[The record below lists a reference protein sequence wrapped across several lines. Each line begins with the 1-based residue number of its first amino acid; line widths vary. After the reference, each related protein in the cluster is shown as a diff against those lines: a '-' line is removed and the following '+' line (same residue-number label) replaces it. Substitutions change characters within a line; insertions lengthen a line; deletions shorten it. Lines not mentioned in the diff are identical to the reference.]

1 MSTSVS
7 PNLECWKLKTI
18 YCLPSDSWKSPR
30 SVSCHTMKH
39 VTERNKIN
47 GCSFSVSRSRSL
59 KGKRVNRGCSCS
71 ALFDDFHLH
80 KDENG
85 REILEPS
92 LLGIQPEPPS
102 WPEREEILRLSFERR
117 VKSVGIPLSIRMIK
131 KKLQLEQGFKD
142 ESSELNNCSVK
153 KSFGAL
159 LFILHEL
166 QNHALQTRES
176 LCGEDLKSVMVKLN
190 REMDDSFVWLF
201 QQVFS
206 ETPSL
211 MVDVMV
217 FLSNFSVF
225 SMYNN
230 NIVKDVTTSS
240 MINEVLHADVVQ
252 DGCVKE
258 ELTEEEVKLWN
269 SMLEEASKMQKELR
283 GEVLDDETMMKF
295 VAPICVEIEGDQY
308 EEYEKTEAYYKKH
321 IVLSPYNSLLLSNY
335 AQFLFLVLHDND
347 GAEEYYKKSVL
358 VESPEGEAYCRYAD
372 FLLWI
377 RKDNWAAELR
387 YLQALESDP
396 GNTYYLS
403 KYASFLWNTGGQ
415 QDNSTSFPIEEL
427 DNLQI

>member
-7 PNLECWKLKTI
+7 LNLECWKLRTL
-18 YCLPSDSWKSPR
+18 YSLPSDSWKSPR
-30 SVSCHTMKH
+30 SVSCHTQKH

-47 GCSFSVSRSRSL
+47 GFSFSLLSRSRSL
-59 KGKRVNRGCSCS
+59 KGKRVNRACSCS
-71 ALFDDFHLH
+71 AVFDDFHFH
-80 KDENG
+80 SDESG

-131 KKLQLEQGFKD
+131 KKLQLEQGFRD
-142 ESSELNNCSVK
+142 ESSELNNCSIK
-153 KSFGAL
+153 KSFGSL

-201 QQVFS
+201 QHVFS

-230 NIVKDVTTSS
+230 NIVKDVS
-240 MINEVLHADVVQ
+240 EVLHGVVVQ
-252 DGCVKE
+252 DECVKK
-258 ELTEEEVKLWN
+258 ELTAVEVKLWN
-269 SMLEEASKMQKELR
+269 FILEEASKMRTELR
-283 GEVLDDETMMKF
+283 GEVLDHETMMKF
-295 VAPICVEIEGDQY
+295 VAPVCVEIEGDQY
-308 EEYEKTEAYYKKH
+308 EEYEKTEAYYKEH
-321 IVLSPYNSLLLSNY
+321 LGLSPYNSLLLSNY
-335 AQFLFLVLHDND
+335 AQFLFLVLHDTD

-358 VESPEGEAYCRYAD
+358 VESPEGETYCRYAD

-396 GNTYYLS
+396 GNTFYLS
-403 KYASFLWNTGGQ
+403 KYASFLWNTDGQ
-415 QDNSTSFPIEEL
+415 EDNSTSFPIEEL